1 MLPHEGQRGGS
12 RSAEEGFVTADMCA
26 QYVYCPR
33 RFHLVYV
40 EGRWADNEYTDE
52 GTDAHRRL
60 ESLDGILPDPAD
72 VEAPKVVRSVSLES
86 AKLRLRAKL
95 DLVELA
101 PAGEATLA
109 VPVEFKRGSEAP
121 TPEKTWEPERVQL
134 MVQGLL
140 LREHG
145 HEAPQGLVYY
155 AKSRRRVPVPFT
167 PELEARTLEVRDAVL
182 HALAARHLPPPVEEE
197 RRCNGCSLAGIC
209 LPDETRALA
218 ILAEGGTP
226 PGEVRRLY
234 PARDDAVPL
243 YVQEQGAFVGKEGES
258 LVVSKG
264 KERLAKVRL
273 LDVSQLVLCGSISI
287 SPAAMHLLCEA
298 GIPVV
303 HLSMGHWF
311 YGLTAGI
318 TLRNAFD
325 RAAQY
330 RKADDAAFCLQLSKA
345 FVIAKASNQRTL
357 LKRNHKGVPESVFDE
372 MTHLIQLAGA
382 ADSIESLLGYE
393 GNVARL
399 YFGNLGAMLRP
410 RAADDWPSF
419 EFTHRQRRP
428 PRDPVN
434 SMLSFAYALL
444 VKECTVAL
452 LTAGLDPYWGFFH
465 RPRHGRPALAL
476 DLMEELRPVLAD
488 SAVLAAINNGMVE
501 RSDFEIT
508 AAGCTM
514 TAAGRKALIRAF
526 ECRLDQLATHPIFD
540 YRCSWRRLI
549 SLQATL
555 LSRALRGDVAQYVGL
570 TPR

>member
-1 MLPHEGQRGGS
+1 MLRHEGKRGGS

-52 GTDAHRRL
+52 GSDTHRRL
-60 ESLDGILPDPAD
+60 ETFEGVLPDPAD
-72 VEAPKVVRSVSLES
+72 VDAPRVVRSVSLES
-86 AKLRLRAKL
+86 TRLGLRAKL
-95 DLVELA
+95 DLVELD
-101 PAGEATLA
+101 PSGEGAVA
-109 VPVEFKRGSEAP
+109 VPVEFKRGAEAP

-140 LREHG
+140 LRDHG
-145 HEAPQGLVYY
+145 HEVSQGLVYY
-155 AKSRRRVPVPFT
+155 AQSRRRVSVPFT
-167 PELEARTLEVRDAVL
+167 PELEARTLEIRDAVRR
-182 HALAARHLPPPVEEE
+182 ALDTRDLPPPVEQE
-197 RRCNGCSLAGIC
+197 RKCNGCSLAGIC

-218 ILAEGGTP
+218 ILAAGGTP
-226 PGEVRRLY
+226 PGEIRRLY

-258 LVVSKG
+258 LVVSKS
-264 KERLAKVRL
+264 KQRLAKVRL
-273 LDVSQLVLCGSISI
+273 LDVSQLVLCGSISV
-287 SPAAMHLLCEA
+287 SPAALHLLCEA
-298 GIPVV
+298 GIPVI

-311 YGLTAGI
+311 YGLTTGV

-330 RKADDAAFCLQLSKA
+330 RKAEDPVFRLGLSRA
-345 FVIAKASNQRTL
+345 FVLAKASNQRTL
-357 LKRNHKGVPESVFDE
+357 LKRNHKGVEGGVFDE
-372 MTHLIQLAGA
+372 MAHLIQLAGTA
-382 ADSIESLLGYE
+382 ESIEALLGYE

-410 RAADDWPSF
+410 RSAGDWPAF
-419 EFTHRQRRP
+419 EFTRRQRRP

-434 SMLSFAYALL
+434 SLLSFSYALL
-444 VKECTVAL
+444 VKECAVAL
-452 LTAGLDPYWGFFH
+452 LAAGLDPYWGFFH

-476 DLMEELRPVLAD
+476 DLMEEFRPILAD
-488 SAVLAAINNGMVE
+488 SAVITAINNGMVD
-501 RSDFEIT
+501 RSDFEVT
-508 AAGCTM
+508 PAGCTM
-514 TAAGRKALIRAF
+514 TAGGRKALIRAF
-526 ECRLDQLATHPIFD
+526 EGRLDQLATHPLFD

-549 SLQATL
+549 SLQASL
-555 LSRALRGDVAQYVGL
+555 LARTLRGDVSEYVGL